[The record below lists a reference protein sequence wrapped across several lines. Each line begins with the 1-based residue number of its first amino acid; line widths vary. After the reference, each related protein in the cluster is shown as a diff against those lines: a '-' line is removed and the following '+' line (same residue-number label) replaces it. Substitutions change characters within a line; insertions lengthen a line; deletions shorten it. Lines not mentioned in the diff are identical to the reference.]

1 MRTDFLAGLR
11 TLSTYYHA
19 NNFKHLRFQR
29 ASKADLRGLNTKV
42 GSGYE
47 SIGSFHSEN
56 IQDLMSRSV
65 EDYVPPDLPFEPI
78 LSSNDFMVDRTN
90 WSFLNHGAF
99 GGALYCGY
107 ARAQQWR
114 AHLEEQ
120 PLRFFDRE
128 LLPHLV
134 YAARR
139 IAHFCN
145 GDRNGIALAQNV
157 TSLLNTI
164 IAGYVRTY
172 QQSAKIVLWDI
183 SYGSV
188 KKMAHAYCDQVI
200 EIPFQSKFLSR
211 LNEID
216 EVEELFLEALEGT
229 LDTQDDWNNTLFILD
244 HTTSN
249 TALNLPIEVIS
260 KRAKKAGMIV
270 VVDGAH
276 GLLAQEID
284 FTTLPSVDVYVS
296 NGHKWLCCPRGIAMM
311 YCPHEKIRETV
322 LRQPAILSHG
332 LDDGYLSRFMWDGC
346 RDYAAQL
353 ALPTVL
359 DFWEKAHPPL
369 VRSWIR
375 SKLTDGITILAEL
388 WHNDCKMES
397 WPGTVTLGPLSVQS
411 PMALVKLPRHICG
424 TSDHPKTSAHAKHVQ
439 DYLYFH
445 GIEVPVKCINGILFV
460 RLSCHIYN
468 ELREYDQL
476 GQTMLVYPIV

>member
-1 MRTDFLAGLR
+1 MHAGRR
-11 TLSTYYHA
+11 TLLTYHHA
-19 NNFKHLRFQR
+19 CNFRLLRSQR
-29 ASKADLRGLNTKV
+29 ASKADLRNFNTNV

-78 LSSNDFMVDRTN
+78 LSSNDFMVDKAN

-99 GGALYCGY
+99 GGALHCGHTI
-107 ARAQQWR
+107 AQQWR

-145 GDRNGIALAQNV
+145 GDRNGIALSQNV
-157 TSLLNTI
+157 TSLLNTV
-164 IAGYVRTY
+164 IAGYVREY
-172 QQSAKIVLWDI
+172 KQSAKVVLWDI

-188 KKMAHAYCDQVI
+188 KKMANVYCDQVI
-200 EIPFQSKFLSR
+200 EIPFQSKFLSQ
-211 LNEID
+211 LNEVD
-216 EVEELFLEALEGT
+216 EVEEVFLEALEGT
-229 LDTQDDWNNTLFILD
+229 LNTQDDWNNALLILD

-260 KRAKKAGMIV
+260 KRAKEAGMIV

-276 GLLAQEID
+276 GLLAQEVD
-284 FTTLPSVDVYVS
+284 FTKLPSVDIYVS

-311 YCPHEKIRETV
+311 YCPHETIRETI

-332 LDDGYLSRFMWDGC
+332 VDDGYLSRFMWDGC

-369 VRSWIR
+369 VRSWLR
-375 SKLTDGITILAEL
+375 SKLTNGIFILVDL
-388 WHNDCKMES
+388 WHNNCDMDS
-397 WPGTVTLGPLSVQS
+397 WPGNVTLGPLSIQS

-424 TSDHPKTSAHAKHVQ
+424 TSDHPKTAAHAKHVQ
-439 DYLYFH
+439 DFLFFH

-468 ELREYDQL
+468 ELREYDKL